1 MMKQLARIFLVCALL
16 VYPCFVQA
24 QKFIEGSWSNTQGDV
39 TSWLLVTDQLL
50 SFTQFETNSHKLI
63 ATYGGTYRMKGKELE
78 IQQEWNS
85 QDSLQVG
92 QLKKITFQKK
102 KRQIQLEQLVYTPM
116 DKGESGKMKGAWIIV
131 GNFSGDIMS
140 RRPNPFFPRRTMKMH
155 TGNAFQ
161 WIAYNVQ
168 TKQFFGTGGGFY
180 STQANN
186 YTEEIVFFTKASSS
200 IGKKLIFDFQIQDG
214 IWRHKGQKSI
224 GGAMDEAWS
233 RRELLDHK

>member
-1 MMKQLARIFLVCALL
+1 MMKQLARILLICALL

-24 QKFIEGSWSNTQGDV
+24 QKFIEGSWSNTQRDV

-63 ATYGGTYRMKGKELE
+63 ATFGGTYRMKGKEL
-78 IQQEWNS
+78 
-85 QDSLQVG
+85 
-92 QLKKITFQKK
+92 
-102 KRQIQLEQLVYTPM
+102 QIQLEQLVYTPM

-180 STQANN
+180 STQANT

-214 IWRHKGQKSI
+214 IWRHKGQKST
-224 GGAMDEAWS
+224 GGPMDEAWS